1 MLYTGGTYEGSSA
14 DLAGKGNDDIA
25 AVGLGGGGRAGELVK
40 RTKSI
45 DQSKDSNNN
54 TIVKTRICS
63 RF

>member
-1 MLYTGGTYEGSSA
+1 MTLQHLGCGLGGGRGG
-14 DLAGKGNDDIA
+14 LGLGL
-25 AVGLGGGGRAGELVK
+25 GLGGGGRGGELVK